1 MAATV
6 TKFNSDNRA
15 IERDP
20 VTLVF
25 EVDSGTPALAA
36 VSYALCTIPAGT
48 VYLTAEI
55 HCLQADVD
63 ATSTLCSLAHTA
75 ATLFT
80 GSADNGG
87 VINVID
93 DGISS
98 GTLVPT
104 PSGTQAA
111 GTLNAVVSVVGASC
125 STAAKWRITV
135 CCYRPSF

>member
-1 MAATV
+1 MAATI
-6 TKFNSDNRA
+6 TKYNSHHRA

-20 VTLVF
+20 MTVVF
-25 EVDSGTPALAA
+25 DIDSGTPALAA
-36 VSYALCTIPAGT
+36 VSYELMPIPAGIA
-48 VYLTAEI
+48 YLAIEI
-55 HCLQADVD
+55 HCIQPDIN

-87 VINVID
+87 VLSGID

-104 PSGTQAA
+104 PTGTQVA

-125 STAAKWRITV
+125 STAAKWRVIVTM
-135 CCYRPSF
+135 YRASY